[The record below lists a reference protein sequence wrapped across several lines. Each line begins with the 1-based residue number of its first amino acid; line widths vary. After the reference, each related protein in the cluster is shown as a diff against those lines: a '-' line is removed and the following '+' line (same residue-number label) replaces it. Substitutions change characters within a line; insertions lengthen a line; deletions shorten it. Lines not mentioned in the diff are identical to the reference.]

1 MSYRILMAAQATVGH
16 TNALRSIGR
25 TLVGGGHA
33 AAMAIPVLRA
43 PAFAPEPV
51 RAAAAIPDAVRR
63 DGLEVIALRPPWSA
77 AWHGLWLARSTG
89 YEELRHA
96 IGIFTA
102 GLAGHARAIAE
113 AARAWRADAVVTDY
127 LFFAGWFAARLAG
140 LPCAA
145 LFHSAL
151 PFPSPGKP
159 PFGSGLP
166 HGAPRDASWVEA
178 QRRLD
183 ALNAYAVARLGRAA
197 RELGVDLPPGGLFAR
212 PYSDDLNL
220 LTTLPE
226 LEPGLGPLE
235 GPVVFTGPC
244 TAGRAQEDP
253 DDPSLSV
260 LRDGVR
266 RIYVSLGTVFNSK
279 PEVFASIL
287 RGLEDDGQQVIVSA
301 GASARTLSEH
311 PPARNCHVFVRVP
324 QVALLERVDA
334 VVTHGG
340 NNTTQETLAAG
351 KPMLVIPFGGDQLE
365 NARRIERIGAGIAL
379 LPSQVSS
386 DAVRAAMARLGA
398 EPGFR
403 EAAGQAARA
412 LGATDG
418 TRRAADAILEL
429 LARPRSAARPT

>member
-1 MSYRILMAAQATVGH
+1 MPGRILMAAQATVGH

-25 TLVGGGHA
+25 ALVAGGHA
-33 AAMAIPVLRA
+33 VAMALPVVRA
-43 PAFAPEPV
+43 PAFAPEMV
-51 RAAAAIPDAVRR
+51 RTAAAIPDAVRG
-63 DGLEVIALRPPWSA
+63 DGIEVIALRPSWSA
-77 AWHGLWLARSTG
+77 AWHALQVARSTG

-96 IGIFTA
+96 LGLFTA
-102 GLAGHARAIAE
+102 GLTGHARALAE
-113 AARAWRADAVVTDY
+113 AARSWRADVIVADY
-127 LFFAGWFAARLAG
+127 LFFAGWLAARLAK

-151 PFPSPGKP
+151 PFPSIGGP

-166 HGAPRDASWVEA
+166 SGAPRDAAWAEA

-183 ALNAYAVARLGRAA
+183 EANAYAGARIRGAA
-197 RELGVDLPPGGLFAR
+197 RRLGVDLPPGDIISR
-212 PYSDDLNL
+212 PYSGDLNL

-226 LEPGLGPLE
+226 LEPGLAPLD

-244 TAGRAQEDP
+244 TAGRAQERP

-279 PEVFASIL
+279 PETFAAIL
-287 RGLEDDGQQVIVSA
+287 RGLDDEGQQVVVSA
-301 GASARTLSEH
+301 GASARKLSEH
-311 PPARNCHVFVRVP
+311 PPARNCHIFTRVP

-365 NARRIERIGAGIAL
+365 NARRIERLGAGIAL
-379 LPSQVSS
+379 LPPQVSGES
-386 DAVRAAMARLGA
+386 VRAAMARLRS
-398 EPGFR
+398 EPAFQ
-403 EAAGQAARA
+403 EAAAGAARA
-412 LGATDG
+412 LGAAGG
-418 TRRAADAILEL
+418 TRRAADAV
-429 LARPRSAARPT
+429 LALIARR